1 MNPRFATDVITF
13 YHPGFWDLESAEAVR
28 DWAAAHPDRFW
39 HRVMDTL
46 AETEVTGV
54 ELTFAPGGMDSALR
68 AFGSA
73 EAFRRELSARGLAVV
88 SAFVAESD
96 APDWRHGDD
105 LPAIVA
111 DAERRAAFLA
121 ETGAGLLVA
130 GLPMRTTY
138 GARPPFFVDAAY
150 MTRMA
155 DIAHAVG
162 EAVSRYGV
170 KLAFHTESNSTLW
183 YERDIDL
190 FMALTDPRYVWL
202 CPDSCHIALG
212 GGDPVAVARRHA
224 PRIALAHWKDAVR
237 PIDVH
242 LTVDDTVYAQQQPYM
257 TELGKGI
264 VDWPG
269 WADAMSRTPGAHTV
283 LIELDEAAD
292 PVTALRAGTA
302 VAKRALALTAAA
314 PHERSPATAG
324 TPTRTRD
331 TAPPH
336 TRGTTPRTPT
346 P

>member
-1 MNPRFATDVITF
+1 MTTPRFATDIITF
-13 YHPGFWDLESAEAVR
+13 YHPDFWQLASADAVR
-28 DWAAAHPDRFW
+28 AWALAHPELFW
-39 HRVMDTL
+39 ARVMDAL
-46 AETEVTGV
+46 ADAGVTGI
-54 ELTFAPGGMDSALR
+54 ELTFAPGDIDSALR

-73 EAFRRELSARGLAVV
+73 AAFRGELAARGLSVV
-88 SAFVAESD
+88 SAFIAGSD
-96 APDWRHGDD
+96 APDWRHGDN

-121 ETGAGLLVA
+121 EAGGELLVA

-155 DIAHAVG
+155 DIAHVVG
-162 EAVSRYGV
+162 EAVARHGV
-170 KLAFHTESNSTLW
+170 RLAFHTESHSTLW

-257 TELGKGI
+257 TELGNGI

-269 WADAMSRTPGAHTV
+269 WAAAMSRTPGAGTV

-292 PVTALRAGTA
+292 PVAALRAGTA
-302 VAKRALALTAAA
+302 VARAAWSANA
-314 PHERSPATAG
+314 
-324 TPTRTRD
+324 
-331 TAPPH
+331 
-336 TRGTTPRTPT
+336 
-346 P
+346 

>member
-1 MNPRFATDVITF
+1 MTTPRFATDIITF
-13 YHPGFWDLESAEAVR
+13 YHPDFWQLASSDAVR
-28 DWAAAHPDRFW
+28 EWALAHPELFW
-39 HRVMDTL
+39 ARVMDAL
-46 AETEVTGV
+46 ADAGVTGI
-54 ELTFAPGGMDSALR
+54 ELTFAPGDIDSALR

-73 EAFRRELSARGLAVV
+73 PAFRDELAARGLSVV
-88 SAFVAESD
+88 SAFIAGSD
-96 APDWRHGDD
+96 APDWRHGGN
-105 LPAIVA
+105 LAAIVA

-121 ETGAGLLVA
+121 EAGGELLVA

-138 GARPPFFVDAAY
+138 GTRPPFFVDAAY

-155 DIAHAVG
+155 DIAHVVG
-162 EAVSRYGV
+162 EAVARHGV
-170 KLAFHTESNSTLW
+170 RLAFHTESHSTLW

-257 TELGKGI
+257 TELGNGI
-264 VDWPG
+264 VDWRG
-269 WADAMSRTPGAHTV
+269 WAAAMSRTPGAGTV

-292 PVTALRAGTA
+292 PVAALLAGTA
-302 VAKRALALTAAA
+302 VARAAWSANA
-314 PHERSPATAG
+314 
-324 TPTRTRD
+324 
-331 TAPPH
+331 
-336 TRGTTPRTPT
+336 
-346 P
+346 